1 MVLAQPHRQRA
12 RDPAVC
18 RCRRSRRSTAS
29 IRRLART
36 PAAALPSKQ
45 TRRGWFEHAGAPD
58 AVAVAARRS
67 RLQKRPATKPNGADD
82 GVQDAID
89 GIAYS
94 LFMDGSIAAELPQG
108 KVKFASVDELQVL
121 TTR

>member
-1 MVLAQPHRQRA
+1 
-12 RDPAVC
+12 
-18 RCRRSRRSTAS
+18 
-29 IRRLART
+29 
-36 PAAALPSKQ
+36 
-45 TRRGWFEHAGAPD
+45 
-58 AVAVAARRS
+58 VAVAARRS